1 MIVTFLDEPRLQ
13 LVGNG
18 NEWVLLRDWHVQI
31 DSGDGDAML
40 TITVPKGFATDLA
53 SVPRLPGTYLLFAG
67 KARRSAILHDYLYE
81 LRYPRAWADAVF
93 RAAMAHEVGPVSRTL
108 MWLGVRL
115 GGAAYYLERDPSPHT
130 HPHPET
136 ERQAP

>member
-1 MIVTFLDEPRLQ
+1 MMQIQFLNEPRLQ
-13 LVGNG
+13 PVGVSD
-18 NEWVLLRDWHVQI
+18 EWVLCDPFYVRI
-31 DSGDGDAML
+31 DNGDAGDAPL
-40 TITVPKGFATDLA
+40 SLCVPKGFSTDLA

-81 LRYPRAWADAVF
+81 LRYPRQWADAVF
-93 RAAMAHEVGPVSRTL
+93 RAAMVHEVGPVSRYL

-115 GGAAYYLERDPSPHT
+115 GGAAYYREAGASSV
-130 HPHPET
+130 HPET